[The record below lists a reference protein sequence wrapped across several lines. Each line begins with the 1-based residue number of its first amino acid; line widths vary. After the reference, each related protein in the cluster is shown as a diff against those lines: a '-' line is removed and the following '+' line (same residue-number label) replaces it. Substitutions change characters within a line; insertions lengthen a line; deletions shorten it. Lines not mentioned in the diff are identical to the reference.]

1 MASESDINSLLSCR
15 LLETTSSPDPGWHSL
30 VNLEM
35 KEEIPEWK
43 ADTIGMVK
51 ALDLA
56 IPPQFT
62 LQPPKKTEVTFPKK
76 QAKWKSK

>member
-1 MASESDINSLLSCR
+1 
-15 LLETTSSPDPGWHSL
+15 
-30 VNLEM
+30 M

-43 ADTIGMVK
+43 ADTFGMVK